1 MKAIKYII
9 TASVLLVAFSCRT
22 LEEYNESPNQIPVG
36 EVPPSALMDELIC
49 SGAIN
54 CQQRFYDTYAELMQ
68 YTCIT
73 SSSNEVISR
82 YYIAP
87 SYIENCWNNFARW
100 SANADHMYAV
110 AVKAEMKNYQAVAL
124 TLRAMYIDML
134 TATFGPIPFTEA
146 FQIREGNNKPVF
158 DDEKTIYTQL
168 ILDLEKANELYK
180 ESSNL
185 EDTMKDKLYYGDIKK
200 WQKFSNSLMLRL
212 LMRLSK
218 RDDKMEIAWGESVVT
233 KVKRIIENPASYPVM
248 TEYTDN
254 AAVYFTGEA
263 PFQNGWGGYTE
274 ATLAGHRFTE
284 HMYGLMKPQAL
295 GARGGDPRVYVWF
308 MPYSASYGWIGIP
321 SGIPGD
327 DMQSA
332 GYTVMNFQTMN
343 NYKLPYSFMNCDE
356 VYFLKAEA
364 YANMDDDWKN
374 ITTSENIIRDLYN
387 TGIRESC
394 KFWRYIYC
402 EVLGYDGRFID
413 ITAQPKYRNFYAC
426 NTANY
431 DDDTPLELPIY
442 TSEANK
448 QAGVVSE
455 RQTLMP
461 VLSNPAIEDFYTN
474 IVPFDMSNPLKCIL
488 EQKYIANFRVGLE
501 GWCDYRRTGYPEM
514 TILDGTYN
522 NHILPYRLVYPNRT
536 KTTNDANYQNLL
548 RYLSETYYDGADDM
562 LTPVWWSEAGL
573 IKEIR

>member
-9 TASVLLVAFSCRT
+9 TASVLLAAFSCRT
-22 LEEYNESPNQIPVG
+22 LEEYNESPNNIPVG

-100 SANADHMYAV
+100 SANADHMYDV

-168 ILDLEKANELYK
+168 ILDLEKANDLYK

-212 LMRLSK
+212 LMRLSE
-218 RDDKMEIAWGESVVT
+218 RDTQMEIAWGESVVT

-248 TEYTDN
+248 TEYADN

-274 ATLAGHRFTE
+274 STLAGHRFTE

-343 NYKLPYSFMNCDE
+343 NYKLPYSFMNCD
-356 VYFLKAEA
+356 VPMTTGRTSPRRRTSSATSTIRVS
-364 YANMDDDWKN
+364 ANLASSGVTSIAKCWA
-374 ITTSENIIRDLYN
+374 TT
-387 TGIRESC
+387 
-394 KFWRYIYC
+394 
-402 EVLGYDGRFID
+402 
-413 ITAQPKYRNFYAC
+413 
-426 NTANY
+426 
-431 DDDTPLELPIY
+431 
-442 TSEANK
+442 
-448 QAGVVSE
+448 VVS
-455 RQTLMP
+455 
-461 VLSNPAIEDFYTN
+461 SI
-474 IVPFDMSNPLKCIL
+474 
-488 EQKYIANFRVGLE
+488 
-501 GWCDYRRTGYPEM
+501 
-514 TILDGTYN
+514 
-522 NHILPYRLVYPNRT
+522 
-536 KTTNDANYQNLL
+536 LL
-548 RYLSETYYDGADDM
+548 RSLSIVTSTHATLPTTTMIRRSNCLYIHRRP
-562 LTPVWWSEAGL
+562 TSRPVWYRSV
-573 IKEIR
+573 RH